1 MEILKYKGAGPA
13 EVMLPW
19 GERVR
24 RGGTIHVPDEM
35 AEELVRDRPDDWE
48 FDQVTAVVAAEE
60 TTAEE
65 EED

>member
-1 MEILKYKGAGPA
+1 MEILKYKGTGPA
-13 EVMLPW
+13 EVMLP
-19 GERVR
+19 GVGAVR

-35 AEELVRDRPDDWE
+35 AEELVKTRPDEWE
-48 FDQVTAVVAAEE
+48 FDQAQVTAEE

>member
-13 EVMLPW
+13 EVMLP
-19 GERVR
+19 GVGAVR

-48 FDQVTAVVAAEE
+48 FDQVKAVVAAEE

>member
-13 EVMLPW
+13 EVMLP
-19 GERVR
+19 GVGAGR

-48 FDQVTAVVAAEE
+48 FDQVKAVVAAEE

>member
-1 MEILKYKGAGPA
+1 VEILKYKGAGPA
-13 EVMLPW
+13 EVRLP
-19 GERVR
+19 GVGAVR

-48 FDQVTAVVAAEE
+48 FDQVKAVVAAEE

>member
-1 MEILKYKGAGPA
+1 MEILKYKGTGPA
-13 EVMLPW
+13 EVMLP
-19 GERVR
+19 GVGAVR

-48 FDQVTAVVAAEE
+48 FDQVKAVVAAEE

>member
-13 EVMLPW
+13 EVMLP
-19 GERVR
+19 GVGTVR

-48 FDQVTAVVAAEE
+48 FDQAKVAAEE

-65 EED
+65 EEDLA